1 MILVSVIVPCYNEEH
16 TIGLLLEA
24 VYRQTFPREQM
35 EVILADGMSTDRTR
49 EEVARF
55 QQEHAGLRVCLVD
68 NPKRNIPSGLNRAIE
83 AAQGEYLVRLDAH
96 SVPAEDYV
104 ARCLEA
110 LQAGKGE
117 NVGGIWQIRPGA
129 QHWIARSIAVAA
141 AHPMGVGDALYRYTS
156 EAAYVDTV
164 PFGAFRRET
173 LQKVGLFDETLL
185 TNEDYELNTRIR
197 KSGGRVWLDP
207 RIRSAYFA
215 RSSLGA
221 LARQYWRYGY
231 WKWRMLRRYPETLR
245 WRQALPPVFVLGLA
259 GLLLLSPVWQQVRIL
274 LGLVLCAYWIV
285 LFLGSLSPA
294 WKRKDVALLAGVPLA
309 IACMHLSWG
318 SGLIFS
324 LLRK

>member
-1 MILVSVIVPCYNEEH
+1 MILVSVIVPCYNEER
-16 TIGLLLEA
+16 TIGLLLDA
-24 VYRQTFPREQM
+24 VYRQTFPREQT
-35 EVILADGMSTDRTR
+35 EVILADGMSTDGTR

-55 QQEHAGLRVCLVD
+55 QREHTGLRVRLVD

-129 QHWIARSIAVAA
+129 KTWIARSIAVAA

-197 KSGGRVWLDP
+197 KNGGRVWLDP
-207 RIRSAYFA
+207 RIQSAYFA

-245 WRQALPPVFVLGLA
+245 WRQALPPVFVIGLL
-259 GLLLLSPVWQQVRIL
+259 GLLLLSLVWQPARIL
-274 LGLVLCAYWIV
+274 LGFTLCAYVFV

-294 WKRKDVALLAGVPLA
+294 WKRKDAALLAGVPLA

-324 LLRK
+324 LMRK